1 MQTNRI
7 GLGTTLQKAYSKK
20 KCSNCGT
27 KFDIINVE
35 LQNYINGNIVWKN
48 EDIAYCRNCNE
59 FFFRSEYDSFIYR
72 HPGYF
77 DYKLVQHVK
86 EKIEGE
92 TKKKEIITNSSES
105 KDEPKNLNIEQ
116 TELELGVGS
125 KQTEINFDQKDFE
138 KKDINEDSQKSEKK
152 QIHKVEV
159 KDKERN
165 ENILPKADFFVRSSI
180 SGCSKKNH
188 KIIDFLA
195 EVDVICSNGNVIK
208 KSFPASYC
216 EDCKLYFMY
225 DDEYKRLRKSG
236 VPLCSIY
243 EYSKY
248 IKTINT
254 KKIELKPESLLHSF
268 GYNVGASE
276 GLTSKQRKK
285 ILSFVINNGVMSKHE
300 IINLLSYFVDFRKN
314 DVRQSIAIAKW
325 KNDINYLRSTEID
338 TAKKVEINSI
348 RVINI
353 IKK

>member
-1 MQTNRI
+1 MQTDRI
-7 GLGTTLQKAYSKK
+7 GIGTPLQKSYSKK
-20 KCSNCGT
+20 KCPNCST
-27 KFDIINVE
+27 KFDIYNAE
-35 LQNYINGNIVWKN
+35 LQNYIDGKIVWKR

-59 FFFRSEYDSFIYR
+59 FFFRSDYDNFIYR

-86 EKIEGE
+86 EKIERGS
-92 TKKKEIITNSSES
+92 KKKNLKANISES
-105 KDEPKNLNIEQ
+105 KEKPKELGIEQ
-116 TELELGVGS
+116 TELELGLGL
-125 KQTEINFDQKDFE
+125 KQTKLNFNQKESENEEGKLDKKIHNFE
-138 KKDINEDSQKSEKK
+138 KNIKSTNEKL
-152 QIHKVEV
+152 
-159 KDKERN
+159 
-165 ENILPKADFFVRSSI
+165 LPKADFFVRTSV

-225 DDEYKRLRKSG
+225 DNEYKRLRKSG

-248 IKTINT
+248 IKTKNT
-254 KKIELKPESLLHSF
+254 GKIELKPESLLHSF

-325 KNDINYLRSTEID
+325 KNDIDYLRNTDID
-338 TAKKVEINSI
+338 TSKKVEVNSI

-353 IKK
+353 INKHK